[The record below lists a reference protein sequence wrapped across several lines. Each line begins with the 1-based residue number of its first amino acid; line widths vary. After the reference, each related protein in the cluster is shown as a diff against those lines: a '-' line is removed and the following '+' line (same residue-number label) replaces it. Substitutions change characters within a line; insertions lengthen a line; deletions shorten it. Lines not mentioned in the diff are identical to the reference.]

1 MVRKLRKEHSDMKFG
16 GNNGYMPTRGTRYS
30 AGYDLYATQSITL
43 IPQQSYIM
51 PSEVSIQLED
61 DKVFLVFPRSSLG
74 AKGLNLMN
82 TVGVIDSD
90 FYPNAMGLMLK
101 NTNPKFIM
109 KKFKYFPFQIPWIN
123 NKQDI
128 IIKKGDRI
136 AQGIIIKYYTV
147 KGDETTN
154 IRTGGVGHTGI

>member
-1 MVRKLRKEHSDMKFG
+1 MVRKLKREQSKMMFG
-16 GNNGYMPTRGTRYS
+16 GHSGYMPTRGTRHS
-30 AGYDLYATQSITL
+30 AGYDMYATEDLVLRPQETYSMQSF
-43 IPQQSYIM
+43 
-51 PSEVSIQLED
+51 VSIHLEE
-61 DKVFLVFPRSSLG
+61 DKVFMIFPRSSLG

-82 TVGVIDSD
+82 VVGIIDSD
-90 FYPNAMGLMLK
+90 FYPNNMSLMLK

-109 KKFKYFPFQIPWIN
+109 KKFKYLPFQIPWV
-123 NKQDI
+123 NKEQDI